1 MDKSNYK
8 KYTYIRK
15 GILDDIPCIQ
25 LSRAVIIVRNEDKEK
40 ILKFLQHDALVG
52 IRKIVLQK
60 SDKIK
65 LAKKS

>member
-1 MDKSNYK
+1 VDKSNYK

-15 GILDDIPCIQ
+15 GILDDIPRIQ

-40 ILKFLQHDALVG
+40 ILKFLQHDALVE